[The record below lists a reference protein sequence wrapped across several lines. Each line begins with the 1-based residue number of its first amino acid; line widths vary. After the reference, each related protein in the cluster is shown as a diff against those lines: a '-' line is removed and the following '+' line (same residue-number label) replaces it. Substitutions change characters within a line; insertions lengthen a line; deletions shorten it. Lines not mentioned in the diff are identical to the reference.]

1 MIIWL
6 FKHII
11 LSLVLIISIH
21 YTYVFLKDNLTTP
34 KTIDLIQ
41 KPKEKYSE
49 IYKSLKEDTSD
60 DKINDNMKDELKSY
74 LKELTSNND
83 TNEPNT
89 IDNYSEQSYSNY

>member
-1 MIIWL
+1 MVIWL

-49 IYKSLKEDTSD
+49 IYKSLKEDTTD
-60 DKINDNMKDELKSY
+60 NKINDNMKDELKIY

-89 IDNYSEQSYSNY
+89 IDNYSEKLYSNY